1 MANEL
6 QGVRVAFVVANEGI
20 EEAELL
26 GPDGPWTLIEGD
38 LVAGRTLT
46 SWPSLQTDLRNA
58 GAGSRVDLRAVVRRA
73 HGGLRPGLVRLCAGD
88 R

>member
-26 GPDGPWTLIEGD
+26 EPRRAVDPHRGGP
-38 LVAGRTLT
+38 VAGRGGT
-46 SWPSLQTDLRNA
+46 SWPCLQTDLRNA
-58 GAGSRVDLRAVVRRA
+58 GAGSRATYA
-73 HGGLRPGLVRLCAGD
+73 PSAASSWRPSPRPRWLCD